1 MRRFILCLFIALLT
15 IGPIGADAKI
25 VKKGNTWTQVDST
38 KTNKQK
44 PQDPKVG
51 TFKDKEG
58 KTYDVYKGSRGGYYY
73 IKNGKK
79 RYLPKK

>member
-1 MRRFILCLFIALLT
+1 MRRFILCLFITFFIA
-15 IGPIGADAKI
+15 IPIESGAKV
-25 VKKGNTWTQVDST
+25 VKHGNTWVQVDSAKT
-38 KTNKQK
+38 KKQK

-58 KTYDVYKGSRGGYYY
+58 KTYDVFQGPKGGYYY

>member
-15 IGPIGADAKI
+15 IGPIEAKI
-25 VKKGNTWTQVDST
+25 TKRGNTWTQVDST
-38 KTNKQK
+38 KTKKQK

-51 TFKDKEG
+51 VFKDKEG
-58 KTYDVYKGSRGGYYY
+58 KTYDVYQGSRGGYYY